1 MMKTGILFAALFA
14 AVAACAQGA
23 APEDSGQS
31 PAANAPWT
39 LDDCIGFAQRN
50 NIDVQRRTLQVE
62 KSDVDLSTAK
72 YSRLPDLNA
81 SVGADA
87 SFGRVLSSDNTYQT
101 KNQTSGSLN
110 VSASMPLFQGM
121 RINHRI
127 KAGKL
132 DLAAAV
138 QDMERAREDVAI
150 NVMTL
155 YLEVLYN
162 KEMVGVAERQLTLSE
177 QQAGRSRALAAAGK
191 QPESAVYESDALAAG
206 SRMTLTQARNDL
218 QLALLDLSQALN
230 RESAA
235 GFDIVAPALDSMD
248 LAALHRLG
256 SADEVYAYAAENRP
270 HIRAERLRLE
280 SSEHAVAVARSA
292 LYPSLSLSGGY
303 GTGGLQRRQGQV
315 LGPDTPLQPRIR
327 GALAQRSDLQPPGR
341 AQRHPHGA
349 DRRAQPAAGRHRGR
363 TRAAQTDRTGV
374 VQRRRLLRQIPL
386 GRSRSGIGPGRLRLR
401 GAESRS
407 GPLDR
412 VRLQRRQNAH
422 GEGRSR
428 GRAGQIRIRIPFE
441 NTRFLPRETADALKK
456 PARNKQFETNR
467 ATRKGRPIAIRDISP
482 NKIPDGFR

>member
-14 AVAACAQGA
+14 AVAVCAQGA
-23 APEDSGQS
+23 APEGSGQS

-177 QQAGRSRALAAAGK
+177 
-191 QPESAVYESDALAAG
+191 
-206 SRMTLTQARNDL
+206 
-218 QLALLDLSQALN
+218 
-230 RESAA
+230 
-235 GFDIVAPALDSMD
+235 
-248 LAALHRLG
+248 
-256 SADEVYAYAAENRP
+256 
-270 HIRAERLRLE
+270 
-280 SSEHAVAVARSA
+280 
-292 LYPSLSLSGGY
+292 
-303 GTGGLQRRQGQV
+303 
-315 LGPDTPLQPRIR
+315 
-327 GALAQRSDLQPPGR
+327 
-341 AQRHPHGA
+341 
-349 DRRAQPAAGRHRGR
+349 
-363 TRAAQTDRTGV
+363 
-374 VQRRRLLRQIPL
+374 
-386 GRSRSGIGPGRLRLR
+386 
-401 GAESRS
+401 
-407 GPLDR
+407 
-412 VRLQRRQNAH
+412 
-422 GEGRSR
+422 
-428 GRAGQIRIRIPFE
+428 
-441 NTRFLPRETADALKK
+441 
-456 PARNKQFETNR
+456 
-467 ATRKGRPIAIRDISP
+467 
-482 NKIPDGFR
+482 